1 MEKSTRKVNEPKRS
15 TTGFVSEGATLEYVA
30 NGQEN
35 RPTTTPGEPKGRA
48 KVGRNSTKLAKPAD
62 ESDDQG
68 VYYGSGNVFADLGLD
83 NPEELLAKA
92 QLAVTIHDIIEAKG
106 LTQAQAAELMG
117 IDQPKVS
124 KIIRG
129 RLSEFSTEWLLAR
142 LLNMGLDVDIVIHTS
157 SPKVGTGAI
166 HVACQ

>member
-1 MEKSTRKVNEPKRS
+1 MEKRARKVTKPENRPV
-15 TTGFVSEGATLEYVA
+15 GIVSEGATLEYVVKGQG
-30 NGQEN
+30 NGSSSS
-35 RPTTTPGEPKGRA
+35 PGELKGRA
-48 KVGRNSTKLAKPAD
+48 KTARRSTKLAKSAD
-62 ESDDQG
+62 ENDDVG

-83 NPEELLAKA
+83 NPEERLAKA

-157 SPKVGTGAI
+157 SPKVGSGAI

>member
-1 MEKSTRKVNEPKRS
+1 MNESNASPAS
-15 TTGFVSEGATLEYVA
+15 IVSEGATLEYVA

-35 RPTTTPGEPKGRA
+35 RVTTTPGEPKGQA
-48 KVGRNSTKLAKPAD
+48 KVARKSPKLAKPA
-62 ESDDQG
+62 EKSDDLS
-68 VYYGSGNVFADLGLD
+68 VYYGSGNVFADLGLE

-92 QLAVTIHDIIEAKG
+92 RMASLIHDIIEARE

-129 RLSEFSTEWLLAR
+129 RLSEFSIEWLMARVLA
-142 LLNMGLDVDIVIHTS
+142 LGLDVEIVIHTS
-157 SPKVGTGAI
+157 TPKADTGTI
-166 HVACQ
+166 RVSCQ